1 MNWLCSLYDQGI
13 NGILADEM
21 GLGKTVQALSF
32 LAYVAETYGVWGP
45 FLVITPA
52 STLHNWQQEIAR
64 FVPDFKCIP
73 YWGSPQDRKVLRSC
87 WTQEHLHTK
96 KSSFHIVVTSYQIVI
111 TDYKYFTRQTWMY
124 MVLDEAQAIKSASSQ
139 RWKMLLDF
147 KCRGRLLLSGTPIQN
162 TMAEL
167 WSLLH
172 FVMPALFDS
181 HEEFKEWFSKDIEGH
196 AEGTKGKVDEKQMSR
211 LHLILKPFMLRRI
224 KKDVEHELTEK
235 VEVLVYCPLTIRQKL
250 LYTALK
256 QNLRMEELLAG
267 LGLGN
272 ATSAMGVS
280 SLMNLVMQFRK
291 VCNHP
296 ELFERREPKSP
307 LVFNVDPQV
316 FPKLPFLD
324 KISSFGESSRF
335 NIFRSDSVNRSLT
348 NYVRKTEYLEVS
360 DSPFSFLR
368 LIQVPPGELER
379 QHQTVYHQY
388 LHALQLTKQRELE
401 RYNWSK
407 QEHSFTLRIPN
418 KTSSLPSGLVFLS
431 PSCEFLSHQD
441 ARIIACPETI
451 SHRIIRSRRSQT
463 SDGVLNLL
471 PEFVHSDRPDQ
482 IRRCEPRSC
491 PKFLMDLPTTRAA
504 SLPFHWRVSSRA
516 VEYETQDQEQLVV
529 RPGLSARTVLLHGS
543 PPNTEGVLASTPA
556 LGWSGQSSALE
567 QSCCY
572 CYCYCSGITIP
583 DRHSLISDGGKLY
596 VLDGLL
602 ARLKEGG
609 HRVLI
614 YSQMTRMIDLL
625 EEYMSHR

>member
-87 WTQEHLHTK
+87 WTQEDLHTK

-181 HEEFKEWFSKDIEGH
+181 HDEFKEWFSKDIEGH

-250 LYTALK
+250 LYTGLK

-267 LGLGN
+267 LGLGSG
-272 ATSAMGVS
+272 TSALGVS
-280 SLMNLVMQFRK
+280 NLMNLVMQFRK

-307 LVFNVDPQV
+307 LVFNIEPPV
-316 FPKLPFLD
+316 FPKLPFLE
-324 KISSFGESSRF
+324 KIVRHGEQSRF
-335 NIFRSDSVNRSLT
+335 NIFRADRVSSSLRKT
-348 NYVRKTEYLEVS
+348 VRKSQYLEVS

-368 LIQVPPGELER
+368 FIRVSPAELER
-379 QHQTVYHQY
+379 QRETLYYQY
-388 LHALQLTKQRELE
+388 LHSLRLAGQLQLERNLWTKEEQTFSLKVPGRA
-401 RYNWSK
+401 
-407 QEHSFTLRIPN
+407 
-418 KTSSLPSGLVFLS
+418 SSLPAGLLFLR
-431 PSCEFLSHQD
+431 PGCELLSHQD
-441 ARIIACPETI
+441 ERIRSCPETI
-451 SHRIIRSRRSQT
+451 SHRLIRSRGST
-463 SDGVLNLL
+463 AASDGVINLL
-471 PEFVHSDRPDQ
+471 AEFVHSPRPDLV
-482 IRRCEPRSC
+482 RRAQPRFC
-491 PKFLMDLPTTRAA
+491 PRFLMDLSTTRAA
-504 SLPFHWRVSSRA
+504 ALPVHARVSSRA
-516 VEYETQDQEQLVV
+516 VEYQWEDQDRVMV
-529 RPGLSARTVLLHGS
+529 RPGLSARSLLLQGNSGQAGAFS
-543 PPNTEGVLASTPA
+543 PPERAGLLGVTPP
-556 LGWSGQSSALE
+556 LGWSG
-567 QSCCY
+567 
-572 CYCYCSGITIP
+572 GIIFSVVVRTFSF
-583 DRHSLISDGGKLY
+583 HF
-596 VLDGLL
+596 
-602 ARLKEGG
+602 
-609 HRVLI
+609 
-614 YSQMTRMIDLL
+614 
-625 EEYMSHR
+625 SHFNVF

>member
-181 HEEFKEWFSKDIEGH
+181 HDEFKEWFSKDIEGH

-267 LGLGN
+267 LGLGS

-280 SLMNLVMQFRK
+280 NLMNLVMQFRK

-307 LVFNVDPQV
+307 LVFNIEPQV
-316 FPKLPFLD
+316 FARLPFLE
-324 KISSFGESSRF
+324 KIESFGEQSRF
-335 NIFRSDSVNRSLT
+335 NIFRSDKVNRSLT
-348 NYVRKTEYLEVS
+348 DTVRKSEKLEVS

-368 LIQVPPGELER
+368 FIQVSPAELER
-379 QHQTVYHQY
+379 QRKSIYHQY
-388 LHALQLTKQRELE
+388 LHAVHLTKQLQLQ
-401 RYNWSK
+401 RYCWSK
-407 QEHSFTLRIPN
+407 QEDSFTLRIPA
-418 KTSSLPSGLVFLS
+418 KTSSLPAGLVFTS
-431 PSCEFLSHQD
+431 PSSEFLSHQD
-441 ARIIACPETI
+441 ARIVTCPETI
-451 SHRIIRSRRSQT
+451 SHRLIRSRHCQH
-463 SDGVLNLL
+463 SDGVLNLV
-471 PEFVHSDRPDQ
+471 PEFVHSARPDEV
-482 IRRCEPRSC
+482 RRCEARSC
-491 PKFLMDLPTTRAA
+491 PKFLMDLP
-504 SLPFHWRVSSRA
+504 SSRA
-516 VEYETQDQEQLVV
+516 AALPSHCLVRSRAVQYQCQDHDRLMVGP
-529 RPGLSARTVLLHGS
+529 RLSARGLLTGGLQA
-543 PPNTEGVLASTPA
+543 TLPA
-556 LGWSGQSSALE
+556 LGWSG
-567 QSCCY
+567 
-572 CYCYCSGITIP
+572 
-583 DRHSLISDGGKLY
+583 
-596 VLDGLL
+596 
-602 ARLKEGG
+602 
-609 HRVLI
+609 
-614 YSQMTRMIDLL
+614 
-625 EEYMSHR
+625 